1 METKG
6 KNHDESSHLN
16 SIDTLNPNE
25 MVADYLSSREADVEF
40 CQELDIHTSSK
51 KSIHVVFDLSDIV
64 SEKKKKKKKFKI
76 IKLFWIWNQMYIKRV
91 GG

>member
-64 SEKKKKKKKFKI
+64 SEKKKKKKVQNHQT
-76 IKLFWIWNQMYIKRV
+76 LLDLEPNV
-91 GG
+91 H